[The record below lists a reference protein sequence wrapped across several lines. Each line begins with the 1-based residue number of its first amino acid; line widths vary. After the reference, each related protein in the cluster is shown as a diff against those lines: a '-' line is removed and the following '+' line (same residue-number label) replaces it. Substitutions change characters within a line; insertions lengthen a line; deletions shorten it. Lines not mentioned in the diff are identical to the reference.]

1 MLGIFVF
8 NLVFGG
14 FLATS
19 LSGILFFPLP
29 IGFLAYHAFGLGLI
43 LWSLPSSMFWPTML
57 AFFLEGEAYVFGALG
72 GVSVGMSWTMT
83 NWIYGREH
91 FSRTIAVR
99 KSLRELAYSYLVAII
114 LLLVAATIE
123 SLTFFL
129 WSS

>member
-1 MLGIFVF
+1 
-8 NLVFGG
+8 
-14 FLATS
+14 
-19 LSGILFFPLP
+19 
-29 IGFLAYHAFGLGLI
+29 
-43 LWSLPSSMFWPTML
+43 ML